1 MRPPR
6 VRSPTA
12 LPVRPPPPVTPN
24 PRCSQRRRRGASRLA
39 TRTDWPRRRR
49 ARAATREPKQA
60 VRKTTCLT
68 LLSDDSLSERSSP
81 EHDKAGEEL
90 ITTDLPGFCPAVW
103 RPDVCRPLAAL
114 GPDPLSWIGG
124 TLATERFYLPLFRMT
139 NDAEPNSVISF
150 TNALPTIDSRFCD
163 SLNGMEAVRLRRSR
177 NIPP

>member
-1 MRPPR
+1 MEDHM
-6 VRSPTA
+6 
-12 LPVRPPPPVTPN
+12 LP
-24 PRCSQRRRRGASRLA
+24 
-39 TRTDWPRRRR
+39 
-49 ARAATREPKQA
+49 
-60 VRKTTCLT
+60 
-68 LLSDDSLSERSSP
+68 LLSDDLLSEPSSLWITI
-81 EHDKAGEEL
+81 KLGEEQS
-90 ITTDLPGFCPAVW
+90 IASDLPGFCPAVW